1 MKVFFPPPTLGNIA
15 NFCLW
20 DLCICCGF
28 HLLQWV
34 ELLSRRDRVHVPQN
48 QHAKPFGACVA
59 KWVTAQKSAFHCA
72 WWRQLP
78 FPCVYENELPWGL
91 TKSRGMFL
99 LPAGQLRANETTLDF
114 HKTGNYQQLSNSQPQ
129 NYSWTKLWTLE
140 VSSGS
145 KTQWFSYFTQFKP
158 SWNESRFPYP
168 EEKQMY
174 ICSFMVTLI
183 FSPHNFI
190 PFSHCSGTACL
201 RKSSLVKTMSKIR
214 QYYLLPLPPSTQWSH
229 PSSPH
234 NSVLINQCFQ

>member
-1 MKVFFPPPTLGNIA
+1 MCHKTNMQNHLGLVWLNESLPKSLLFTVLGEGSFLSPVFMRMNYLEVS
-15 NFCLW
+15 
-20 DLCICCGF
+20 
-28 HLLQWV
+28 Q
-34 ELLSRRDRVHVPQN
+34 
-48 QHAKPFGACVA
+48 
-59 KWVTAQKSAFHCA
+59 
-72 WWRQLP
+72 
-78 FPCVYENELPWGL
+78 
-91 TKSRGMFL
+91 KSRGMFL

-168 EEKQMY
+168 EEKQTY